1 MTTAG
6 YRLSQR
12 SKTYHA
18 LDSFV
23 YEYLN
28 SGGMKDN
35 LKIEIN
41 YMCQAQ
47 DNAIPLA
54 LSNSIP
60 VIVKSI
66 LFGHAHCLMRGARK
80 AVGVPV
86 PRSNCLSSF

>member
-1 MTTAG
+1 MSVTLRNEPIA
-6 YRLSQR
+6 
-12 SKTYHA
+12 
-18 LDSFV
+18 
-23 YEYLN
+23 YERFT
-28 SGGMKDN
+28 G
-35 LKIEIN
+35 
-41 YMCQAQ
+41 CQAQ